1 MVSSFFLPLQLEMN
15 LQKTILIEIIAIAL
29 ATAALIWLTDSYLM
43 TLGIVILLVIV
54 ERLLVSYLEKREE
67 EKEENDEATD

>member
-1 MVSSFFLPLQLEMN
+1 MN

-43 TLGIVILLVIV
+43 SLGIVILLVLV
-54 ERLLVSYLEKREE
+54 EHLLVSNLEKREE

>member
-1 MVSSFFLPLQLEMN
+1 MN

-43 TLGIVILLVIV
+43 SLGIVILLVLV
-54 ERLLVSYLEKREE
+54 EHLLVSYLGKREE

>member
-1 MVSSFFLPLQLEMN
+1 MN

-43 TLGIVILLVIV
+43 SLGIVILLVLV
-54 ERLLVSYLEKREE
+54 EHLLVSYLEKREE

>member
-1 MVSSFFLPLQLEMN
+1 M
-15 LQKTILIEIIAIAL
+15 QKTILIEIIAIAL

-43 TLGIVILLVIV
+43 TLGIVILLVLV

>member
-1 MVSSFFLPLQLEMN
+1 MN

-29 ATAALIWLTDSYLM
+29 ATAAIIWLTDSYLM
-43 TLGIVILLVIV
+43 TLGIVILLVLV

>member
-1 MVSSFFLPLQLEMN
+1 MN

-43 TLGIVILLVIV
+43 TLGIVILLVLV

>member
-1 MVSSFFLPLQLEMN
+1 MN

-43 TLGIVILLVIV
+43 TLGRVILLVIV

>member
-1 MVSSFFLPLQLEMN
+1 M
-15 LQKTILIEIIAIAL
+15 QKTILIEIIAIAL

-43 TLGIVILLVIV
+43 SLGIVILLVLV
-54 ERLLVSYLEKREE
+54 EHLLVSYLEKREE

>member
-1 MVSSFFLPLQLEMN
+1 MN

>member
-1 MVSSFFLPLQLEMN
+1 MN

-43 TLGIVILLVIV
+43 SLGIVILIVLV
-54 ERLLVSYLEKREE
+54 EHLLVSYLEKREE

>member
-1 MVSSFFLPLQLEMN
+1 MN

-29 ATAALIWLTDSYLM
+29 ATATLIWLTDSYLM
-43 TLGIVILLVIV
+43 SLGIVILLVLV
-54 ERLLVSYLEKREE
+54 EHLLVSYLEKREE

>member
-1 MVSSFFLPLQLEMN
+1 MN

-43 TLGIVILLVIV
+43 TMGIVILLVLV

>member
-1 MVSSFFLPLQLEMN
+1 MN

-43 TLGIVILLVIV
+43 SLGIVILLVLV

>member
-1 MVSSFFLPLQLEMN
+1 MN

-43 TLGIVILLVIV
+43 TLGIVILLVLV
-54 ERLLVSYLEKREE
+54 EHLLVSYLEKREE

>member
-1 MVSSFFLPLQLEMN
+1 MN
-15 LQKTILIEIIAIAL
+15 LQKTILIEIIALAL

-43 TLGIVILLVIV
+43 TLGIVILLVLV
-54 ERLLVSYLEKREE
+54 EHLLVSYLEKQEE

>member
-1 MVSSFFLPLQLEMN
+1 MN

-43 TLGIVILLVIV
+43 SLGIVILLVLV
-54 ERLLVSYLEKREE
+54 EHLLVSFLEKREE

>member
-1 MVSSFFLPLQLEMN
+1 LQLEMN

-43 TLGIVILLVIV
+43 TLGIVILLVLV

>member
-1 MVSSFFLPLQLEMN
+1 MN

-43 TLGIVILLVIV
+43 TLGIVILLVLV
-54 ERLLVSYLEKREE
+54 EHLLVSNLEKREE